1 MGEKG
6 MIDMYA
12 SIELHKDVSVSVE
25 PRKYSSYLC
34 LKVTTSDQFAPETIY
49 IYGTNDQLREIAQSI
64 LSQLPVAKQP
74 EQNNDSSP
82 VLLKAG

>member
-1 MGEKG
+1 MDEKG

-12 SIELHKDVSVSVE
+12 SIELHKDFSVSIE
-25 PRKYSSYLC
+25 PRLYSNDLI
-34 LKVTTSDQFAPETIY
+34 LKITTAEHFSPETFY
-49 IYGTNDQLREIAQSI
+49 IYGTSEQLREIAQNI

-74 EQNNDSSP
+74 EHNNDSSP